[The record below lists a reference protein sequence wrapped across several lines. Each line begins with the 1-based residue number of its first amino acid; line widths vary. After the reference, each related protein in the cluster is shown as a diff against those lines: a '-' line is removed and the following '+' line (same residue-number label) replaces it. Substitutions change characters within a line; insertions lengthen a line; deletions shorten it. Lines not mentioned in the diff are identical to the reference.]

1 MEQLYFF
8 VLGVVT
14 VCISLLIVGTLRV
27 KNQVEDLKNQI
38 KNLNKTMENYERYI
52 EDKFRITEN
61 LLNTVDVR
69 IDTETRELYRTM
81 DSRFDK
87 LENKLTTKK

>member
-1 MEQLYFF
+1 MEELYFF
-8 VLGVVT
+8 SLGMVT
-14 VCISLLIVGTLRV
+14 VIAVLLIGGHIQAKKQV
-27 KNQVEDLKNQI
+27 KDLQNQI
-38 KNLNKTMENYERYI
+38 KNLNKSMENYERYVD
-52 EDKFRITEN
+52 DKFRITEN
-61 LLNTVDVR
+61 LFNTVDVR